1 MTDYS
6 QAVLLEG
13 DNPLGFTDLAVF
25 VAPSPPADEALF
37 VRRRRNLAGA
47 ERVKAAITERYAGIQ
62 HAQLVVVNVHGERSE
77 EHTSELQSQ
86 SNLVCRLLL
95 EKKKVIAHA
104 TSISMPCSPTLTLRS
119 GMFITVAGNTHPYC
133 QGCPIRYMDTTPSL
147 LSDPCKLL
155 YRA

>member
-104 TSISMPCSPTLTLRS
+104 TSALCPTRA
-119 GMFITVAGNTHPYC
+119 M
-133 QGCPIRYMDTTPSL
+133 TPRQSVRFGVL
-147 LSDPCKLL
+147 AATS
-155 YRA
+155 AVS